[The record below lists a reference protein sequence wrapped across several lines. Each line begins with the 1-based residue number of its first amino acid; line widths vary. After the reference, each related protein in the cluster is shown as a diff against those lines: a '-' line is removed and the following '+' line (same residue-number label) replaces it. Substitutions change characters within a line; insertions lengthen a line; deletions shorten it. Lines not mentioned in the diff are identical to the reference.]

1 MKYNVPREVE
11 KCTSTKAAQK
21 DSSMVYAYNMMYNI
35 YNIMWLTMS
44 DAHIFSFIFYHKEF
58 INIFRLFLFIL
69 LLKMN
74 TSKAV
79 QQQVAKTKTIPNF
92 FKPSTPKICDVLSD
106 VLREPI
112 MGKIYRT
119 VRGQVKNHSALTKQ
133 NKCWSVTALIADHT
147 SSVEVCFN
155 SEVCEIKWLSKTTS
169 AFYYLS

>member
-1 MKYNVPREVE
+1 MN
-11 KCTSTKAAQK
+11 
-21 DSSMVYAYNMMYNI
+21 YAY
-35 YNIMWLTMS
+35 T
-44 DAHIFSFIFYHKEF
+44 FSFIFIIKKLLTFFFYLIF
-58 INIFRLFLFIL
+58 IF

-74 TSKAV
+74 TSRAV
-79 QQQVAKTKTIPNF
+79 QQQMPKTKTIPNF
-92 FKPSTPKICDVLSD
+92 FKPPTPKICDVLSD

-155 SEVCEIKWLSKTTS
+155 SEVREIERFSKTRCFIANIYQNRENFSLTS
-169 AFYYLS
+169 GNSVYKK